1 MDEEENFA
9 RLLSA
14 STPAPKPQWG
24 TPDDSVAA
32 DPWANPFADADA
44 GSGWGEPGISSFQ
57 PSTST
62 ASAPAPESPEQS
74 VHDLPPDPPSVI
86 AARERAELEGAS
98 GGFGSGGFGGGFDE
112 DPYAPSP
119 FGTPAARS
127 PTKSLEPAKKS
138 SPVVSQKHI
147 PAGLIDEELLNESDP
162 SVSLKKAFVKHNTP
176 AGTSSAPATPDKKY
190 VFKPKDKPVLPALP
204 PAKKEV
210 NPASIP
216 LPESIAG
223 TPTTSRPE
231 TPTLSTDRVNISPLE
246 TPTGETEKDF
256 GFQSLA
262 IGSSGMNGS
271 SSPTAGRFGGR
282 GWGAIEADDTPL
294 TGSGDPWNEG
304 GSGGWNND
312 SATKEES
319 DDDSEDNAP
328 LRSSERPGSGDSTS
342 SPDRRAKRLNTPMFQ
357 ITVSDP
363 TKVGDPVRGHV
374 VYTVKTR
381 TTSPHYRRGDFSV
394 LRRYSDFLWLF
405 EQLCANNPGVIVPP
419 IPDKHP
425 FGRFQDQFIET
436 RRAALQRA
444 LGKMTSHP
452 ILQLDPD
459 LRLFLESESFAM
471 DIKNRRSQTPEST
484 SSSGLLGSWT
494 GPKYVEQD
502 DWFDQRKA
510 YLDHL
515 ETQLKGISKSLDI
528 ASKARLDMADSLSA
542 FSDSTF
548 ALSESDL
555 GAAMCTAF
563 KKLSDLVRREKEMNE
578 NQAKD
583 DVSKLL
589 NLSDEYIRFIQSVR
603 LAFASRVKAYHYW
616 QSCEK
621 EVNKVRSAREKQ
633 RLAGRAGGSG
643 HEVGEVSSQLYY
655 SRCSAL
661 TSQAERRARDA
672 AAEFEAQSKLVK
684 AEFARF
690 ERERVDEFR
699 TTLSNHLD
707 DQIRRQRDI
716 TTAWED
722 YHAMLLKMVQR
733 AQAQQQAQA
742 EAQAQARAAAA
753 AA

>member
-14 STPAPKPQWG
+14 SSPAPKPQWG
-24 TPDDSVAA
+24 AADDSATA
-32 DPWANPFADADA
+32 DPWANPFADTDTA
-44 GSGWGEPGISSFQ
+44 SGWGEPGISTFQ
-57 PSTST
+57 PPPSA
-62 ASAPAPESPEQS
+62 ASAPAAESPEQS

-86 AARERAELEGAS
+86 AARERAELEGT
-98 GGFGSGGFGGGFDE
+98 GGFGSGGFGGGFDD

-119 FGTPAARS
+119 FETPTARS
-127 PTKSLEPAKKS
+127 PTKSPEPAAFS
-138 SPVVSQKHI
+138 EATPAVPHKHI

-162 SVSLKKAFVKHNTP
+162 SVSLKKAFVKHNIP
-176 AGTSSAPATPDKKY
+176 AGTSSNPATPDKKY

-204 PAKKEV
+204 PAKKDV

-216 LPESIAG
+216 LPESTAG

-262 IGSSGMNGS
+262 IGSSGLNINGGS
-271 SSPTAGRFGGR
+271 SSPIANKFGGR

-294 TGSGDPWNEG
+294 SGSGDPWNEG

-312 SATKEES
+312 SAGKEES

-328 LRSSERPGSGDSTS
+328 LRASAGRTGSGDSGS
-342 SPDRRAKRLNTPMFQ
+342 SPDRRNKRINTPMFQ
-357 ITVSDP
+357 VTVSDP

-374 VYTVKTR
+374 VYTVKTK

-459 LRLFLESESFAM
+459 LRLFLESESFAL
-471 DIKNRRSQTPEST
+471 DIKSRRSQTPEST
-484 SSSGLLGSWT
+484 SSGLLSSWT
-494 GPKYVEQD
+494 GPKYTEQD
-502 DWFDQRKA
+502 DWFEQRKA

-515 ETQLKGISKSLDI
+515 ETQLKGISKSLDV
-528 ASKARLDMADSLSA
+528 ASKARLDMADSLGA
-542 FSDSTF
+542 FADSTF

-563 KKLSDLVRREKEMNE
+563 KKLSDLVRREKETNE
-578 NQAKD
+578 DQAKD

-603 LAFASRVKAYHYW
+603 LAFASRVKSYHYW

-621 EVNKVRSAREKQ
+621 EVNKVRSTREKQ

-643 HEVGEVSSQLYY
+643 HEIGEVSKQLELL
-655 SRCSAL
+655 CSGG
-661 TSQAERRARDA
+661 
-672 AAEFEAQSKLVK
+672 
-684 AEFARF
+684 
-690 ERERVDEFR
+690 
-699 TTLSNHLD
+699 
-707 DQIRRQRDI
+707 
-716 TTAWED
+716 
-722 YHAMLLKMVQR
+722 
-733 AQAQQQAQA
+733 
-742 EAQAQARAAAA
+742 
-753 AA
+753 